1 MWGIII
7 IIFNLIYPNISK
19 SLYPRSLPYKS
30 IHLPTYNQHNYSH
43 TMAEG
48 TPRKEKKEKKDK
60 KRKSEAAD
68 LSTETPVKPEAVAP
82 AEGTASAEAVAME
95 VDGEKAAKK
104 AKKEKRKSVAGE
116 AAAVEEQ
123 DAKVSSDSGRNE
135 IISLECPACRQSVRP
150 CRDHSLR
157 RTPTNHNLESVQS
170 VRTILIPSPN
180 SLSP

>member
-1 MWGIII
+1 
-7 IIFNLIYPNISK
+7 
-19 SLYPRSLPYKS
+19 
-30 IHLPTYNQHNYSH
+30 
-43 TMAEG
+43 MAEG

-123 DAKVSSDSGRNE
+123 DAKVSSCTGRNE
-135 IISLECPACRQSVRP
+135 IISLE
-150 CRDHSLR
+150 
-157 RTPTNHNLESVQS
+157 
-170 VRTILIPSPN
+170 
-180 SLSP
+180 